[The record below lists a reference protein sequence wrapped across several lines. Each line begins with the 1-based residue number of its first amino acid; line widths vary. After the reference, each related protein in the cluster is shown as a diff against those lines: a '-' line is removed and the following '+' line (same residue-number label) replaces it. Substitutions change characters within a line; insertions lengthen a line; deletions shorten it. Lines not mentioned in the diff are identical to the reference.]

1 MAGSGG
7 IVYICTGIRALIDVW
22 KFNFNNL
29 ITFNIM
35 KMKKIF
41 LTSAVALALLSGCNN
56 DYDGQDIAGSKLV
69 VSASIDQVNT
79 RVSNTGTEWTEGD
92 EIGVSDNLSNPNLNI
107 KYVAGSTTG
116 NFTSE
121 TGIYILGDEEV
132 TYTAY
137 YPYAGNE
144 TASAGEQGFKIVDA
158 EGKYVGHSAVDFMF
172 ATGTATRS
180 NPQVNL
186 QFKHKMSK
194 VSLDIKDSNA
204 AATKA
209 ETPISYT
216 LQGVIIDGTFDTET
230 GEITPGSTKGNVTVD
245 ATLGTASSIILPP
258 MAAEATEEEK
268 TIQLLIKI
276 GDKAYAGKL
285 TPALGSS
292 QEYQYSI
299 DLSQTTEG
307 SKLKIDSPTMEGWTP
322 NNEGNLLVKEE
333 VVYNTTLEV
342 GDFFCKDGT
351 IIDKDYDLET
361 LEAEMKNSIVAVVY
375 YVGAAMDDIA
385 LKRDYPSCTNGL
397 AVALKNANEELVAF
411 ASVKDGIIDNW
422 LQEQSYAADYLTIM
436 DGGTSNSVVPK
447 EQKIQGYNNT
457 KVILLSSDDATLVP
471 NKSTSWSAQSD
482 NMVTALKQ
490 FRIDNPIS
498 TTAEFTDWYLPSW
511 KELDVIRENYDLVSA
526 SIVKAGGTLER
537 NEDFEQAADWF
548 YWSSLERNA
557 SNVWGSPLVST
568 SATKNQYLGRNA
580 KKGYF
585 RFVLAF

>member
-79 RVSNTGTEWTEGD
+79 RVSNTGTEWETGD

-216 LQGVIIDGTFDTET
+216 LQGVIIDGTFNTET

-276 GDKAYAGKL
+276 GDKAYAGEL

-351 IIDKDYDLET
+351 IIDKDYDFEK
-361 LEAEMKNSIVAVVY
+361 LEAEMKESIVGVVFHLGNSQPSGLY
-375 YVGAAMDDIA
+375 SYNEDIDI
-385 LKRDYPSCTNGL
+385 LKKEHPSCTSGL
-397 AVALKNANEELVAF
+397 VYAIKRANVTSGNFGTSRPA
-411 ASVKDGIIDNW
+411 AGADGTEW
-422 LQEQSYAADYLTIM
+422 YAAYETSFITT
-436 DGGTSNSVVPK
+436 TSNK
-447 EQKIQGYNNT
+447 DRILGYNYT
-457 KVILLSSDDATLVP
+457 RLFEAYAEDDAEVGAGACSVMKATLDAYRTNTAV
-471 NKSTSWSAQSD
+471 SSA
-482 NMVTALKQ
+482 
-490 FRIDNPIS
+490 
-498 TTAEFTDWYLPSW
+498 TTGWYLPSMG
-511 KELDVIRENYDLVSA
+511 ELNIIKTVEETLNA
-526 SIVKAGGTLER
+526 SLAKVDGA
-537 NEDFEQAADWF
+537 EQLWADTDMDNKVG
-548 YWSSLERNA
+548 YWSSSLRRRDAVLSYVNGLE
-557 SNVWGSPLVST
+557 SPDDTV
-568 SATKNQYLGRNA
+568 
-580 KKGYF
+580 GYF
-585 RFVLAF
+585 TSNKHFYRFVLAF

>member
-121 TGIYILGDEEV
+121 TGIYILGDDEV

-158 EGKYVGHSAVDFMF
+158 EGKYVGHTAVDFMF

-194 VSLDIKDSNA
+194 VSLDITDSNA

-216 LQGVIIDGTFDTET
+216 LQGVIIDGTFNTET

-276 GDKAYAGKL
+276 GDKAYVGEL

-375 YVGAAMDDIA
+375 YVGAATDDIA

-397 AVALKNANEELVAF
+397 AVALKNASATNRIGYAKGSF
-411 ASVKDGIIDNW
+411 SDW
-422 LQEQSYAADYLTIM
+422 LSAQSNAEDYLAFSV
-436 DGGTSNSVVPK
+436 TSPNS
-447 EQKIQGYNNT
+447 KIQGYNNT
-457 KVILLSSDDATLVP
+457 KVIELSSIDETVIPDDKNETAWTRASDGLMPLLTEYRNSVP
-471 NKSTSWSAQSD
+471 VFASRG
-482 NMVTALKQ
+482 LC
-490 FRIDNPIS
+490 
-498 TTAEFTDWYLPSW
+498 TDWYLPSW
-511 KELDVIRENYDLVSA
+511 GELDIIRQQYEVISA
-526 SIVKAGGTLER
+526 SIVKAGGTLVAYSDYTVASSTEKY
-537 NEDFEQAADWF
+537 
-548 YWSSLERNA
+548 YWSSTERGSANMW
-557 SNVWGSPLVST
+557 VSPLVET
-568 SATKNQYLGRNA
+568 EEYLYLTRNSNGY
-580 KKGYF
+580 KGYF